1 MTIAADS
8 ASFACPACR
17 KNILVSSIKGQE
29 FHNRIERPT
38 AFTCPKCE
46 SAIIFSSRSKI
57 LFQLGVVLAL
67 FVGLPLILLT
77 SKKDIPIAVMVFGL
91 LLLCAGL
98 LSQKLVLV
106 DPLDGLGVPRKI
118 KLRTRFLSLFGIR
131 PKKAPA
137 QVVDGPEG
145 RKIGLHVLSDFGDT
159 HTFVAE
165 APNRRIIVSTIR
177 ALDWETG
184 FHQIILVKE
193 PGVSLEVGG
202 SLNPDD
208 GLSAVYTDEKR
219 NVCKVT
225 SSPPETVEDMVSLL
239 VSFLTGGGRWEQ
251 MYDFR

>member
-1 MTIAADS
+1 VTVAADR
-8 ASFACPACR
+8 ASFACP
-17 KNILVSSIKGQE
+17 N
-29 FHNRIERPT
+29 
-38 AFTCPKCE
+38 CE

-67 FVGLPLILLT
+67 FVGLPL
-77 SKKDIPIAVMVFGL
+77 
-91 LLLCAGL
+91 
-98 LSQKLVLV
+98 
-106 DPLDGLGVPRKI
+106 
-118 KLRTRFLSLFGIR
+118 FGIR
-131 PKKAPA
+131 PKKSPA
-137 QVVDGPEG
+137 QVVEGPEG

-165 APNRRIIVSTIR
+165 VPKRRIIVSTIR
-177 ALDWETG
+177 TLDWETG

-219 NVCKVT
+219 NVCEVT
-225 SSPPETVEDMVSLL
+225 SSPPETIEDMVALL